1 MTLAKDLSHKTLAQI
16 CDHFALEEV
25 KGEAGGAYLPLPCP
39 IPGVPEGACRVFKGE
54 QIPLMVYVGASLP
67 MAGIDSHMIFA
78 FTAPDSL
85 VPHFTVDSIQMG
97 DQYAFHLDLIPRVDL
112 GANLAYMDA
121 AFEPLTGLFTEAV
134 SIDGLTP
141 AHISPRQ
148 RALMSPWM
156 LAFRANQSAFETVFG
171 PVEQYCR
178 YWAGLV
184 DNGLDKA
191 VVEDTNT
198 TNLADRDTRNRAA
211 SFNPEVDPV
220 WEKMTPMIG
229 AENCV
234 RLQTLLKGEI
244 EI

>member
-1 MTLAKDLSHKTLAQI
+1 MTLAKDLSYKTLAQI
-16 CDHFALEEV
+16 CDHFSLEEV
-25 KGEAGGAYLPLPCP
+25 QGEAGGSYLPLPCP
-39 IPGVPEGACRVFKGE
+39 IPGVPEGACRVFKSE
-54 QIPLMVYVGASLP
+54 KIPLLVYVGASLP

-78 FTAPDSL
+78 FTAEDSL
-85 VPHFTVDSIQMG
+85 IPHFTVDSIQMG
-97 DQYAFHLDLIPRVDL
+97 EQYAFHLDLIPRVDL
-112 GANLAYMDA
+112 GANLAYMNA

-134 SIDGLTP
+134 AIDGLSE

-156 LAFRANQSAFETVFG
+156 LAFRADQCAFETVFG
-171 PVEQYCR
+171 AVEQYCR

-191 VVEDTNT
+191 VVEATNT
-198 TNLADRDTRNRAA
+198 TDLAGRDQRNRAA
-211 SFNPEVDPV
+211 IFNPEVDPV

-229 AENCV
+229 VENCL
-234 RLQTLLKGEI
+234 RLQALLKGET